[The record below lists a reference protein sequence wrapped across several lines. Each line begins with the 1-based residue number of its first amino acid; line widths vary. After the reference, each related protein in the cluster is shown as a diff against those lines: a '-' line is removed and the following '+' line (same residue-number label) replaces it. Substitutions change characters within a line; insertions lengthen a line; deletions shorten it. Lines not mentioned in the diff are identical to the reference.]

1 MNTIETKIE
10 PIAINAWAEKRMI
23 YVELTD
29 GRVVGFPADRFQILS
44 NATDR
49 ELKDVQIEVSGQAL
63 RWENLDE
70 DLTISGIVAGK
81 FQLPLLR
88 KVA

>member
-1 MNTIETKIE
+1 MNIIETKAE
-10 PIAINAWAEKRMI
+10 PVAINAWAEKRMI

-44 NATDR
+44 TATEQD
-49 ELKDVQIEVSGQAL
+49 LKNVQIEVNGHAL

-70 DLTISGIVAGK
+70 DLTVSGVVSGK
-81 FQLPLLR
+81 FQLPLL
-88 KVA
+88 KKAA

>member
-1 MNTIETKIE
+1 MNIIETKIE

-29 GRVVGFPADRFQILS
+29 GRIVGFPADRFKILS
-44 NATDR
+44 NAS
-49 ELKDVQIEVSGQAL
+49 EKQLQEVHIEVNGHAL

-70 DLTISGIVAGK
+70 DLTVSGVVAGK
-81 FQLPLLR
+81 FQLPLL
-88 KVA
+88 KKAA